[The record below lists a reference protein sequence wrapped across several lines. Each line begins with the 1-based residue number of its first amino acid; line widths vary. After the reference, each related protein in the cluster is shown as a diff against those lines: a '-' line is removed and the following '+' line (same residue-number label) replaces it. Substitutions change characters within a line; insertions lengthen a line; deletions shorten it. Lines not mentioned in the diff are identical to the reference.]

1 MWYNSRPMLRR
12 ALTLTFFAVVVL
24 QLVGGMALASAC
36 FEPCPDDSEQ
46 SSCPPT
52 CAVCTTCTHAQP
64 AIVQQTGIGGAL
76 SGACDRVP
84 HAPPSVPAQVP
95 DDIFHVPLRG

>member
-1 MWYNSRPMLRR
+1 MWYNSRPMVRR
-12 ALTLTFFAVVVL
+12 ALTLTFFAVLVL
-24 QLVGGMALASAC
+24 QLAGGMALASAC
-36 FEPCPDDSEQ
+36 FEPCPEDSEQ

-64 AIVQQTGIGGAL
+64 AIVQQTGVAETLGR
-76 SGACDRVP
+76 ACEPMLHARSAVP
-84 HAPPSVPAQVP
+84 TQFA